1 MPGSGSLNQAL
12 VEWNRMVPEP
22 NVPSRPC
29 GSIDHMGVA
38 TARITALC
46 VLMLLVATAAPASDA
61 ESTTALV
68 RQSVE
73 LGTPSVAEVSWTEVV
88 VNVPVRIRPVGV
100 SGEIHGIGFS
110 DMRINGIPFEV
121 DPYTADFEL
130 PDDNVKTLDEPLR
143 LRVRF
148 SRVAPGVFDEAIMPS
163 DVLQLTGQATVHGT
177 FRKWIFSVKRS
188 IDIPIDETRENPIA
202 AYHPLK
208 LALAEIRRL
217 ESMGFPLPFGAR

>member
-1 MPGSGSLNQAL
+1 MAREHDQP
-12 VEWNRMVPEP
+12 RK
-22 NVPSRPC
+22 PC
-29 GSIDHMGVA
+29 GSIVRMTA
-38 TARITALC
+38 AAARILALIG
-46 VLMLLVATAAPASDA
+46 LAIFVAPAAPANDA
-61 ESTTALV
+61 ESTKALV

-73 LGTPSVAEVSWTEVV
+73 LGTPSVSEVSWTEVV
-88 VNVPVRIRPVGV
+88 VSIPVRIRPVGV

-110 DMRINGIPFEV
+110 DMRINGIPFDV

-130 PDDNVKTLDEPLR
+130 PDDDVKTLDEPLR

-163 DVLQLTGQATVHGT
+163 EQLQLTGQATVHGT

-217 ESMGFPLPFGAR
+217 ESMGFSLPFDE